1 MGNPTRWEADVVLRD
16 GTTVHIRLVSPED
29 ADRLLTFFRS
39 LSPESR
45 ALRFFSATTDVFL
58 RGEARREADVDHG
71 RTFGLLALAGLD
83 ERVVGHAFCVVATD
97 GDHSDVALAVADDYQ
112 GRGLGTILLGQ
123 LAEAA
128 AANGVRVLEA
138 TVLPENYRMLEVLRQ
153 SGFPVEFRAEPGQ
166 IHVSFPSSITEEA
179 RAQFERREQ
188 VAAANALRWFFAP
201 RAVAVVGASR
211 QRGTIGGETF
221 QNLLRYGFDGPVYPV
236 NAAATV
242 VQSVPAYPSLD
253 AIPGPVDLAVVA
265 VPAAQVVAVAEQCAR
280 KGVRALV
287 VISAGF
293 AEIGEEGRARQTELA
308 RICRR
313 AGVRLIGPNCLGILN
328 TDPAVRL
335 NATFATGLPPEGRV
349 GFFSQ
354 SGALGLAIMDYAGS
368 LGLGL
373 STFVSVGNKAD
384 ISGNDLLGYWESDP
398 RTEVILLY
406 VESFGNPRKFSRIAR
421 RVGRRKPIVAVKS
434 GRTRAGAR
442 AAASHTGALLA
453 ASDVTVDALFRQA
466 GVIRVDTLE
475 ELFDV
480 ATLLAHQ
487 PVPRGRRVGIITNS
501 GGPAILCADTLE
513 AEGLEV
519 PILGADTQARLR
531 VFLPREAT
539 ITNPVDMIA
548 SATAAHYREAIR
560 IVGEDPG
567 IDALIVIFIPPLVT
581 RATDAAQAIV
591 DGARALGGRG
601 PLLTVFMSARG
612 VPDALRS
619 AKVRI
624 PSYAFPEDA
633 ARALARV
640 ARYGEWRAR
649 PERARVEPQ
658 DLRREEAAALVATAL
673 QRGAGWLAPD
683 QLAALLACY
692 GLPVAPQRIVS
703 SPEEAG
709 SAAGALGG
717 AVALKAIAPGLVH
730 KTEAGAVRLHL
741 RGADEV
747 RAAAEDMVTRLAALG
762 HPPAAFLVQE
772 MAPKGVEMIVGLVHD
787 AQFGPV
793 VACGA
798 GGVLVELLGD
808 VSVRLAPLG
817 REDAGEMVRSLRSY
831 PLLTGFRGAPACDV
845 PALED
850 ALLRVSALAEDLP
863 EVAELDCNPIIV
875 HEKGALVIDARARV
889 APAEPPPPLAARG

>member
-1 MGNPTRWEADVVLRD
+1 
-16 GTTVHIRLVSPED
+16 
-29 ADRLLTFFRS
+29 
-39 LSPESR
+39 
-45 ALRFFSATTDVFL
+45 
-58 RGEARREADVDHG
+58 DVDHR

-97 GDHSDVALAVADDYQ
+97 GDHSDVALAVADDYR

-236 NAAATV
+236 NPAATV

-265 VPAAQVVAVAEQCAR
+265 VPAAQVIVVAEQCAR

-539 ITNPVDMIA
+539 VSNPVDMIA

-591 DGARALGGRG
+591 DGARALGGWG

-619 AKVRI
+619 GEVRI

-683 QLAALLACY
+683 QVAALLACY
-692 GLPVAPQRIVS
+692 GLPVAPQRVAS

-817 REDAGEMVRSLRSY
+817 REDAGEMVRGLRSY

-889 APAEPPPPLAARG
+889 APAQPPPPLGARG